1 MPTTTLGDNA
11 AHHTAKQL
19 LSCTQKHQ
27 SQESGVASMGLDMA
41 LQAASPD
48 MSEYEVCSVA
58 LLPPTPARAQSMPVR
73 VALTAETPSVG
84 CELLTLQASTDYN
97 PRLRLAEGCRQQVPQ
112 GMFSPH
118 RPEGLQVLYE
128 PAMDTVCLLG
138 WAPGLLILSFRGT
151 ASLANIRADLSVRL
165 SISRQP

>member
-48 MSEYEVCSVA
+48 MSEYEVCNVA
-58 LLPPTPARAQSMPVR
+58 VYIAARLQSLV
-73 VALTAETPSVG
+73 T
-84 CELLTLQASTDYN
+84 
-97 PRLRLAEGCRQQVPQ
+97 
-112 GMFSPH
+112 
-118 RPEGLQVLYE
+118 
-128 PAMDTVCLLG
+128 
-138 WAPGLLILSFRGT
+138 RGFI
-151 ASLANIRADLSVRL
+151 AA
-165 SISRQP
+165 